1 MLMLTHQRHHSCFIR
16 KTVKL
21 FCCYSSYRLVPM
33 AEIESVNVALIPV
46 SGKNYLVLDCI
57 STTHCVNTLMT

>member
-16 KTVKL
+16 KTTVKL

-46 SGKNYLVLDCI
+46 SGKNNLVLDCVSPQLTV
-57 STTHCVNTLMT
+57 STH